1 MLRLVELALFLAPF
15 VAFIAWRFMALE
27 SGPPLS
33 IVVAAA
39 CAMIVLAA
47 SLVWLNREEALAPG
61 TVYEP
66 PHMQDGQVI
75 SGRGV
80 PR

>member
-1 MLRLVELALFLAPF
+1 
-15 VAFIAWRFMALE
+15 
-27 SGPPLS
+27 LS